1 MLIPLCRDKVASLD
15 LVFSPNQ
22 LKSLNSRLRRSWPSS
37 AARSVIKTITYSV
50 FSRKQIDSCWSHLM
64 KEDVYLFSAALM
76 HKGCIWDFFS
86 PRKYWDISQFYVPS
100 SNKSEKNEATFT
112 LSILELDMIIVVLFW
127 FLARWYLNLR
137 FVSNTFWTIIP
148 KSIHSDCR
156 HCKYVFTMK
165 FFP

>member
-64 KEDVYLFSAALM
+64 KEDAYFFSIALLPN
-76 HKGCIWDFFS
+76 GCIWKFLSKKIFETNLNF
-86 PRKYWDISQFYVPS
+86 RY
-100 SNKSEKNEATFT
+100 NKSEKNKATFT
-112 LSILELDMIIVVLFW
+112 FSILKLDKITVFFHIRL
-127 FLARWYLNLR
+127 YLILR
-137 FVSNTFWTIIP
+137 FVSKTFWTIIP
-148 KSIHSDCR
+148 ESIHSDCW
-156 HCKYVFTMK
+156 HCKYVSCTMK
-165 FFP
+165 LFS

>member
-64 KEDVYLFSAALM
+64 KEDVYCLSFLCSPNAQRL
-76 HKGCIWDFFS
+76 HLGFFFS
-86 PRKYWDISQFYVPS
+86 RESIETYLNFTYQVAKNLKKIKPLSLSQF
-100 SNKSEKNEATFT
+100 
-112 LSILELDMIIVVLFW
+112 
-127 FLARWYLNLR
+127 
-137 FVSNTFWTIIP
+137 
-148 KSIHSDCR
+148 
-156 HCKYVFTMK
+156 
-165 FFP
+165 

>member
-64 KEDVYLFSAALM
+64 KEDVYLFSVALL
-76 HKGCIWDFFS
+76 HNGCIWEFLS
-86 PRKYWDISQFYVPS
+86 KKNLRQISINFRYQVS
-100 SNKSEKNEATFT
+100 SNKSEKNKATFT
-112 LSILELDMIIVVLFW
+112 LSILKLNIIIVV
-127 FLARWYLNLR
+127 
-137 FVSNTFWTIIP
+137 
-148 KSIHSDCR
+148 
-156 HCKYVFTMK
+156 
-165 FFP
+165 FF

>member
-64 KEDVYLFSAALM
+64 KEDVYLFFAALM
-76 HKGCIWDFFS
+76 HKGCNWDFF
-86 PRKYWDISQFYVPS
+86 PMKVFETNLNFTYQVAT
-100 SNKSEKNEATFT
+100 NLKKKATFT
-112 LSILELDMIIVVLFW
+112 LSILNLDII
-127 FLARWYLNLR
+127 
-137 FVSNTFWTIIP
+137 I
-148 KSIHSDCR
+148 
-156 HCKYVFTMK
+156 
-165 FFP
+165 